1 MMMDNKKA
9 KSGLTTGE
17 KAAIA
22 VIVILVIVIL
32 VLVFYKEILEYYEVF
47 RDWYYG
53 RN

>member
-1 MMMDNKKA
+1 MIDHKKV

-22 VIVILVIVIL
+22 VIVILVIVII
-32 VLVFYKEILEYYEVF
+32 VLVFYREILEYYEVF
-47 RDWYYG
+47 KDWYHG